1 MYQKKRVETEFH
13 FCSPAI
19 GKRLFMKKTISVT
32 TIIIFLMSIY
42 LVPAVSAITLG
53 EIKPDKTGSD
63 TDNKKSGTDI
73 SDRKLPIEKKEEKP
87 RIKEESSENKID
99 EVNPRLVCLLSVV
112 MPGGG
117 HFYLNNDIKG
127 TGFCLAAGIGYTAT
141 GFFMIKTMLA
151 ERGSVAY
158 KNYILLTGFLFFI
171 TIVIHFVGIIEAY
184 SDADQMN
191 KEKLFG
197 NGDNDPYITKFVS
210 N

>member
-1 MYQKKRVETEFH
+1 MN
-13 FCSPAI
+13 
-19 GKRLFMKKTISVT
+19 
-32 TIIIFLMSIY
+32 IY
-42 LVPAVSAITLG
+42 LVPSVSAITLG
-53 EIKPDKTGSD
+53 EIKSDKIDSDTVKKNSD
-63 TDNKKSGTDI
+63 TDK
-73 SDRKLPIEKKEEKP
+73 SDRKLPKEKRDDSPKLKEENP
-87 RIKEESSENKID
+87 DRKID

-127 TGFCLAAGIGYTAT
+127 TGFCIAAGIGYTAT

-191 KEKLFG
+191 KDKLFG

>member
-1 MYQKKRVETEFH
+1 MN
-13 FCSPAI
+13 
-19 GKRLFMKKTISVT
+19 KTISII
-32 TIIIFLMSIY
+32 TIFIFLANIY
-42 LVPAVSAITLG
+42 FIPSLSAITLG
-53 EIKPDKTGSD
+53 EIKPDKQESESVKAKSD
-63 TDNKKSGTDI
+63 SEAQNKKIPAEKKETKPKD
-73 SDRKLPIEKKEEKP
+73 DIEKKP
-87 RIKEESSENKID
+87 D

-141 GFFMIKTMLA
+141 GFFMVKTMLA

-184 SDADQMN
+184 SDADQIN
-191 KEKLFG
+191 RERLFG
-197 NGDNDPYITKFVS
+197 NSDNDPYITKFAS
-210 N
+210 K